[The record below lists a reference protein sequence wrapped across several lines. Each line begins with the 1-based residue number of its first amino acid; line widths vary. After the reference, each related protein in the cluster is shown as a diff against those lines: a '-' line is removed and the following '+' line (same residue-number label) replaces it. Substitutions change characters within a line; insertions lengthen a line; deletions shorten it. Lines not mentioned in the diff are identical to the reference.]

1 MGALVDPTGT
11 TSGDGNQHRG
21 AGQLTTRTLERRSP
35 ALLALVFVGGT
46 LGTLA
51 RAGVSQ
57 LWFDPTF
64 PWATLVV
71 NLAGSLAL
79 GLLAGSLAR
88 RADDVLSNLVS
99 VGVLG
104 SVTTF
109 STFAV
114 EVAELAKAGSP
125 ASALFYAGASVTF
138 GVYLAAVGYGRTGP

>member
-1 MGALVDPTGT
+1 M
-11 TSGDGNQHRG
+11 
-21 AGQLTTRTLERRSP
+21 
-35 ALLALVFVGGT
+35 
-46 LGTLA
+46 
-51 RAGVSQ
+51 
-57 LWFDPTF
+57 
-64 PWATLVV
+64 